1 MKRVT
6 SLLAGALL
14 MTAASAWAAPIASY
28 THNYGNGTGQV
39 DPGGNDALA
48 NGYVTISDQSSSRF
62 YDSFNFSALA
72 ASSVTSFDL
81 TLRYSDTD
89 GSGFLKLNTE
99 FWFTRPGGT
108 PDQYWAF
115 PLASVGST
123 PGSVTFKIDSSL
135 SPEFGQMVAAK
146 NFFFWFAEETLFA
159 DSFKLYSAT
168 LNINGQL
175 QPAQDSTVPEPA
187 SLALLGLG
195 LAGIGMAR
203 RRKQQAAS

>member
-1 MKRVT
+1 M
-6 SLLAGALL
+6 SAAG
-14 MTAASAWAAPIASY
+14 AWAAPIASY
-28 THNYGNGTGQV
+28 THNYGNGAGQV
-39 DPGGNDALA
+39 DPGGNDKLS
-48 NGYVTISDQSSSRF
+48 NGYVTVSDQSSSRF
-62 YDSFNFSALA
+62 YDSFDFGALA
-72 ASSVTSFDL
+72 ANSVSSFDL

-89 GSGFLKLNTE
+89 GSGILKLNTE

-115 PLASVGST
+115 PLASVGSA
-123 PGSVTFKIDSSL
+123 PGTITFKIDSSL

-168 LNINGQL
+168 LDVYGQL
-175 QPAQDSTVPEPA
+175 KPTQDSTVPEPA

-195 LAGIGMAR
+195 LAGIGIAR
-203 RRKQQAAS
+203 RRKAQSAN